1 MQEIHFNFFFCYYFS
16 RFVKMP
22 SEHYMVISKL
32 IFTNASDDVPYVD
45 EIKTLIKDIYD
56 IRLSKLRAAVS
67 NQVDQ
72 GANEG
77 SSAATVVSYTNL
89 TIQEVNTV
97 KPFLPFAADLVARL
111 ERTHL
116 QHVSNLNNST
126 RLSNF

>member
-1 MQEIHFNFFFCYYFS
+1 
-16 RFVKMP
+16 MP

-32 IFTNASDDVPYVD
+32 MFGTASDDVPYVD

-72 GANEG
+72 GANNEG
-77 SSAATVVSYTNL
+77 SAAATVVSYTNL

-97 KPFLPFAADLVARL
+97 KPFLPYAADLVARL
-111 ERTHL
+111 ERAHL
-116 QHVSNLNNST
+116 QHISNLNNST
-126 RLSNF
+126 RLSNFWIID

>member
-1 MQEIHFNFFFCYYFS
+1 
-16 RFVKMP
+16 MP

-32 IFTNASDDVPYVD
+32 IFSNASDDVPHLD

-72 GANEG
+72 GVNDG
-77 SSAATVVSYTNL
+77 SATVAVVSYTNL
-89 TIQEVNTV
+89 TLQEINTV
-97 KPFLPFAADLVARL
+97 KPFLPYAADLVARL
-111 ERTHL
+111 ERAHL
-116 QHVSNLNNST
+116 QHMSSLNNST